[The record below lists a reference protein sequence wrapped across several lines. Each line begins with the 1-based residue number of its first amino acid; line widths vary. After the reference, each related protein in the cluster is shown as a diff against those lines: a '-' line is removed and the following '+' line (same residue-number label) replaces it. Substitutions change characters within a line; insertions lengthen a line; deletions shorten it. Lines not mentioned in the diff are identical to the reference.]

1 MISTTEFQSHTLRE
15 KQALLLALFSQI
27 ENPSQELVSIVELLE
42 SDFVFSSQALDGVYD
57 MIANAVRWGQEQ
69 TNISIDEQVHKTH
82 TLLLEEAEQMEKD
95 ADSLLETL

>member
-1 MISTTEFQSHTLRE
+1 MISVTEFQSHTLRE

-57 MIANAVRWGQEQ
+57 MIANAVR
-69 TNISIDEQVHKTH
+69 
-82 TLLLEEAEQMEKD
+82 
-95 ADSLLETL
+95 